1 MWSQDK
7 LLNFWVLGT
16 IQWGQASSLPGTVLS
31 VLSPSSLF
39 FFGHSLKA
47 PCSSNPSLAPG
58 YSWFLLAMG
67 YGSPGAIML
76 CYSMAVCWMNSQ
88 STLSLYAYLAAFSS
102 SPSLT
107 LRRLWISLIIIA
119 CVTDT
124 WGGRYHPQEA
134 FSVLTQCLCVC
145 VSVSFM
151 NCYSCLRQLPEGLYS
166 IRAPPLSLL
175 LKTCLLFP
183 YTNNYGCSLS
193 HTLSASHN
201 YRVQCLHLRIY
212 ANSFW
217 SPSRT
222 VWWWELPFERIQAC
236 MCVCFLVDTILWR
249 PFHL

>member
-16 IQWGQASSLPGTVLS
+16 IQWGQASSLQGTVLS

-58 YSWFLLAMG
+58 HSWFLLAMG

-76 CYSMAVCWMNSQ
+76 CYSMAICWMNSQ

-119 CVTDT
+119 CVTET

-134 FSVLTQCLCVC
+134 FSVLTQCVCVC
-145 VSVSFM
+145 VCVCAVDDIACIQASLWWSTVSTGWHVSVYVCECVCICFSHHPRLYLQQW
-151 NCYSCLRQLPEGLYS
+151 CWRRQLKL
-166 IRAPPLSLL
+166 
-175 LKTCLLFP
+175 
-183 YTNNYGCSLS
+183 CSL
-193 HTLSASHN
+193 
-201 YRVQCLHLRIY
+201 I
-212 ANSFW
+212 
-217 SPSRT
+217 
-222 VWWWELPFERIQAC
+222 I
-236 MCVCFLVDTILWR
+236 
-249 PFHL
+249 